1 MPEGLVV
8 SINVLGEQQIN
19 RRMLRFA
26 ARAGSA
32 EPALELVHEYLVE
45 LTERQYN
52 TAGAQS
58 GNPWEALKQSTI
70 DRKDRDKDPRVK
82 MNADRIMVATGEL
95 KDSLTMPGHP
105 DMVHVVT
112 PNTMVFGTK
121 IKYGQYHQKPA
132 ASAPYPRRRSVD
144 LTVENKLVMM
154 KTIQLWIVRG
164 VARLAR
170 GSRFRF

>member
-1 MPEGLVV
+1 MPEGVVV

-45 LTERQYN
+45 LT
-52 TAGAQS
+52 
-58 GNPWEALKQSTI
+58 
-70 DRKDRDKDPRVK
+70 
-82 MNADRIMVATGEL
+82 GEL
-95 KDSLTMPGHP
+95 KDSLTMQGHP

-112 PNTMVFGTK
+112 PSTMIYGTNLK
-121 IKYGQYHQKPA
+121 RGQWHQKPA
-132 ASAPYPRRRSVD
+132 PSASYPRRRSVD

-164 VARLAR
+164 VARLGR